1 MATAATDLD
10 PSRNGTRKRV
20 LIRGTLFSPLG
31 THVIWIRDICPSSAL
46 VSSQDRLPT
55 NCDVVLKRGGMFV
68 AGRIASSSEG
78 GAEVIFYRDLKST
91 EIDSATIAGPGHH
104 D

>member
-1 MATAATDLD
+1 MATAATDVD

-31 THVIWIRDICPSSAL
+31 THVIWIRDISPSGAL
-46 VSSQDRLPT
+46 VSSQDRLPI
-55 NCDVVLKRGGMFV
+55 NCDVALKRGGMFV
-68 AGRIASSSEG
+68 AGHVASSSDG
-78 GAEVIFYRDLKST
+78 GAEVKFYRDLRST
-91 EIDSATIAGPGHH
+91 EIDSATVAAPSHH